1 MGFLSFLFGEKAPET
16 AFGEVVAPETL
27 PADGNFPNSMPI
39 IYSYF
44 MNPSPTEGGL
54 KLARRYKNRCAVLG
68 VVEKGSFQANDYV
81 IVSVGGKPTKVQAL
95 DVIEFAFDYYVEG
108 GFFTK
113 DRIETLNY
121 VEGGFFT
128 KDRIETLNSVSELS
142 MEEIQQC
149 TVPIA
154 NTAWGKHKTLGEGK
168 SAWIILELTVQP
180 DQNTSVVKL

>member
-27 PADGNFPNSMPI
+27 PADGNYPNSMPI

-113 DRIETLNY
+113 DRIETLN
-121 VEGGFFT
+121 
-128 KDRIETLNSVSELS
+128 SVSELA

-180 DQNTSVVKL
+180 DANTSVVKL

>member
-113 DRIETLNY
+113 DRIETLN
-121 VEGGFFT
+121 
-128 KDRIETLNSVSELS
+128 SVSELS

>member
-16 AFGEVVAPETL
+16 AFGEPVAPETL

-113 DRIETLNY
+113 DRIETLN
-121 VEGGFFT
+121 
-128 KDRIETLNSVSELS
+128 SVSELS

-180 DQNTSVVKL
+180 DANTSVVKL

>member
-16 AFGEVVAPETL
+16 ALGEPVAPETL
-27 PADGNFPNSMPI
+27 PADGNYPNSMPI

-68 VVEKGSFQANDYV
+68 VVQKGAFQANDYV

-95 DVIEFAFDYYVEG
+95 DVIEFEFEFYVKG
-108 GFFTK
+108 GF
-113 DRIETLNY
+113 LM
-121 VEGGFFT
+121 

-142 MEEIQQC
+142 MDEIQQC

-154 NTAWGKHKTLGEGK
+154 NTAWGSHKPLGEGK
-168 SAWIILELTVQP
+168 SAWIILELTVKP
-180 DQNTSVVKL
+180 DPNTTVVKL

>member
-81 IVSVGGKPTKVQAL
+81 IVSVGGRPTKVQAL
-95 DVIEFAFDYYVEG
+95 DVIEFAFDY
-108 GFFTK
+108 
-113 DRIETLNY
+113 Y

-180 DQNTSVVKL
+180 DQNSHVVKL